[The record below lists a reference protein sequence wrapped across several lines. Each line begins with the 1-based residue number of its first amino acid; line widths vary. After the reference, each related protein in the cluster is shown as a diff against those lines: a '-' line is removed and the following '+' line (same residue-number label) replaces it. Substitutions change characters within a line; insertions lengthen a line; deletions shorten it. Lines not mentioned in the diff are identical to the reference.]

1 MLAKILLENIAR
13 MLKSSKLS
21 TPISYLSLS
30 QLVTELQPLNAVAAK

>member
-1 MLAKILLENIAR
+1 MLENIPR
-13 MLKSSKLS
+13 LLKIPKLS